1 MDMVEENG
9 VRRRAV
15 KVVDWGLAEFY
26 TPGKRFNCRVA
37 SRYFKAP
44 ELLLSNNYYDYQ
56 LDTWSTGCM
65 LAGMMFAREPFF
77 RGTDNDDQLIKIAK
91 VIGAEEVHEYVRKFD
106 HIHLHEFFKENLI
119 NYKKKE
125 WSKYVNEGNQN
136 LVSQEGYDLL
146 NGMLKIDHTERL
158 TSTDCIKHPF
168 FDEVRHLDY

>member
-1 MDMVEENG
+1 VLRGLEFAHSVGIIHRDIKPGNVLMDMVEENG

-77 RGTDNDDQLIKIAK
+77 RGTDNDD
-91 VIGAEEVHEYVRKFD
+91 
-106 HIHLHEFFKENLI
+106 
-119 NYKKKE
+119 
-125 WSKYVNEGNQN
+125 
-136 LVSQEGYDLL
+136 
-146 NGMLKIDHTERL
+146 
-158 TSTDCIKHPF
+158 
-168 FDEVRHLDY
+168 